1 LVVSGA
7 IQGAR
12 DLGLDVAKAASA
24 AANGAIKGA
33 GDISLTAVDQVTRA
47 VTGVIDGVN
56 VVVAAEKSVRDQHT
70 QSDWRTR
77 GIYSREWDGSPGV

>member
-33 GDISLTAVDQVTRA
+33 GDISLTAVDQVTQA
-47 VTGVIDGVN
+47 VTQ
-56 VVVAAEKSVRDQHT
+56 RDRRRQ
-70 QSDWRTR
+70 R
-77 GIYSREWDGSPGV
+77 GRRSREVGS